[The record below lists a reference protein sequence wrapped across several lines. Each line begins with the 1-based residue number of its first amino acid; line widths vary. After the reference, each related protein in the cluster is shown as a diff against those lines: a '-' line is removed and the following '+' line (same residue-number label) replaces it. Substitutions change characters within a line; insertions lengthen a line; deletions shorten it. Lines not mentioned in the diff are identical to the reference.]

1 MSLLEPGW
9 HRRQTPP
16 ESSRDEFESRPRP
29 TFAVFGVWS
38 PSASGPV
45 RVVQDGV
52 QRGVGHAVPGEG
64 DPGVRHQLREG
75 LPHRERATV
84 QGKD

>member
-29 TFAVFGVWS
+29 TVAIMLGVWS

-45 RVVQDGV
+45 CVLQDGV
-52 QRGVGHAVPGEG
+52 QRGVGHPVPGEG
-64 DPGVRHQLREG
+64 DPGVRHQL
-75 LPHRERATV
+75 
-84 QGKD
+84 